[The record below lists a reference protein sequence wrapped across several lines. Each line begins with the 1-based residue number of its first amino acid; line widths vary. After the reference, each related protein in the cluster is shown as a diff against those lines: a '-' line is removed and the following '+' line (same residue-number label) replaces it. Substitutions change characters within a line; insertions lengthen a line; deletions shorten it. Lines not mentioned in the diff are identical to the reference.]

1 MCLSFEPRIGG
12 NRHEFKT
19 PLFAFLRVQCVNI
32 DPRMFHPFRHREWMR
47 LADWDLSLSEF
58 TSKITQPGVHYSLA
72 KNALAEPNVFCG
84 LVANNRSRE
93 RNPQFRRVAI
103 DSGKFAFSL
112 RFQVRIVNLGFS
124 IPAPGL
130 LLSQE
135 ILR

>member
-1 MCLSFEPRIGG
+1 
-12 NRHEFKT
+12 
-19 PLFAFLRVQCVNI
+19 
-32 DPRMFHPFRHREWMR
+32 
-47 LADWDLSLSEF
+47 
-58 TSKITQPGVHYSLA
+58 
-72 KNALAEPNVFCG
+72 

-112 RFQVRIVNLGFS
+112 RFQLRSVNLGFS